1 MFNFLGIIFI
11 LIGLFGIL
19 YIFFRQDNK
28 STLKINQKTFDQAFS
43 KLEKFEQGISNGF
56 EKLLRRFKVILLK
69 MENSI
74 SGSLDGIKNKQS
86 DVKKDFV
93 KNLEEIK
100 DELEGEISKEEKL
113 INNLFEKKGID
124 EYYDL
129 FKLYI
134 EYKSLKDARE
144 VLLKSISFMPKE
156 KTEEMIKEIINL
168 EEILK

>member
-1 MFNFLGIIFI
+1 MFNFLGIVFI

-28 STLKINQKTFDQAFS
+28 KTIKIDQKTIDNVFS
-43 KLEKFEQGISNGF
+43 KLELFEKSISNWSY
-56 EKLLRRFKVILLK
+56 KLLRRFKVILLK

-74 SGSLDGIKNKQS
+74 SGSIDGMRNKQNES
-86 DVKKDFV
+86 KKDFV

-100 DELEGEISKEEKL
+100 SGIEEEIEKEEKL
-113 INNLFEKKGID
+113 INKLFEKKGVE

-144 VLLKSISFMPKE
+144 VLLKSISFMPRE
-156 KTEEMIKEIINL
+156 KTEEMIRELIDL
-168 EEILK
+168 EDLLK

>member
-1 MFNFLGIIFI
+1 
-11 LIGLFGIL
+11 
-19 YIFFRQDNK
+19 
-28 STLKINQKTFDQAFS
+28 
-43 KLEKFEQGISNGF
+43 
-56 EKLLRRFKVILLK
+56 

-168 EEILK
+168 EDVLK